1 MNNKTSNTDLYFPD
15 LETERLHLR
24 QITMDHLEFVYNH
37 FSNPLVAEFLLDE
50 PPLSNIAEAR
60 EIIEFYQQPET
71 KSLNRWVIS
80 LKTNGQP
87 VGTCGFHKWSKRDF
101 HAEIGYDL
109 SPDFWG
115 QGIMSEALRA
125 AIQHGFERMGLNRI
139 EAFVYPQ
146 NHRSLQLLKKLGF
159 QIEGLLRDYN
169 YLNGIFYDHNIL
181 SLLKKDWIMDH
192 E

>member
-1 MNNKTSNTDLYFPD
+1 MNDKTSNTEVIFPD

-24 QITMDHLEFVYNH
+24 QLTVDDLDFVYQH

-50 PPLSNIAEAR
+50 PPLSDISEAR
-60 EIIEFYQQPET
+60 GIIEFYQQPEI

-80 LKTNGQP
+80 LKNNGQP
-87 VGTCGFHKWSKRDF
+87 VGTCGFHKWNKRDL

-125 AIQHGFERMGLNRI
+125 AIQNGFGRMGLNRI
-139 EAFVYPQ
+139 EAIVYPQ

-169 YLNGIFYDHNIL
+169 YLNGVFYDHNIL
-181 SLLKKDWIMDH
+181 SLLKKDWKMAD